1 VVSGEQSARR
11 RILVLASLA
20 AIALSDQGVKW
31 WAWRHAS
38 GVRINDG
45 GDLLVPPSV
54 GSMYSGRLTGGLL
67 DLIDSGLLFV
77 AVVLFS
83 RRRRSVLVSVF
94 GVSIIGGWGS
104 NLLDRLAMH
113 YWTAPG
119 SVRGVVDFIPIDQHY
134 YNVADM
140 FIVAGTPLFVLVAG
154 VSALRRFAAKGLPVS
169 ANLTATR
176 FRPPRLRSAVLAA
189 TGVAVL
195 TAAVGVGAA
204 DFGVATAPVT
214 SASIS
219 YVGERR

>member
-1 VVSGEQSARR
+1 VSGERCARR
-11 RILVLASLA
+11 RLLVLASLA

-154 VSALRRFAAKGLPVS
+154 VSALRRFAAKDRPVS

-176 FRPPRLRSAVLAA
+176 FQRPRLRSAVLAA

-204 DFGVATAPVT
+204 HFGGATAPVT
-214 SASIS
+214 SASIA
-219 YVGERR
+219 YVDEGS